1 MDVTWN
7 MIQFQHTETRNPN
20 PWHTKTNPEKKHM
33 SAFRINA
40 RKWSK
45 RLKELERK
53 NHGCGGIQSFFF
65 FKTDFSTV
73 KIKKKLRVRFR
84 QHFTSFE

>member
-1 MDVTWN
+1 
-7 MIQFQHTETRNPN
+7 MIEFQHTETRNPN
-20 PWHTKTNPEKKHM
+20 PWHTKTNPEKKHL

-53 NHGCGGIQSFFF
+53 NHGCGGIQSFFLSKRTF
-65 FKTDFSTV
+65 
-73 KIKKKLRVRFR
+73 
-84 QHFTSFE
+84 QP

>member
-1 MDVTWN
+1 
-7 MIQFQHTETRNPN
+7 MIEFQHTETRNPN

-53 NHGCGGIQSFFF
+53 NHGCGGI
-65 FKTDFSTV
+65 K
-73 KIKKKLRVRFR
+73 
-84 QHFTSFE
+84 